1 MTTALATMTSKGQLT
16 IPKELRELL
25 GLKAG
30 DRVEFV
36 PRDDGAVTL
45 RRAKIQ
51 SITDLFG
58 ILPAGS
64 VPATVEEMDELIGE
78 AVAERD
84 VRSRRG

>member
-1 MTTALATMTSKGQLT
+1 MAWATMTSKGQLT
-16 IPKELRELL
+16 IPKELRDLL

-36 PRDDGAVTL
+36 PRDDGAVTM
-45 RRAKIQ
+45 RRSKIQ

-64 VPATVEEMDELIGE
+64 VPPTREEMKEVVAD
-78 AVAERD
+78 AVAEHVTQGTRE
-84 VRSRRG
+84 

>member
-1 MTTALATMTSKGQLT
+1 MAVATMTSKGQLT
-16 IPKELRELL
+16 IPKELRDLL

-36 PRDDGAVTL
+36 PGDDGAVTM

-58 ILPAGS
+58 ILPAGP
-64 VPATVEEMDELIGE
+64 VPPTREEMKDVVAE
-78 AVAERD
+78 AVAEHVTQGARE
-84 VRSRRG
+84 